1 MAVSI
6 EEIFDKIATA
16 LIENPIVNKKVVNK
30 NQLTVNSGQLKIGRG
45 INDNLLLY
53 QKDEKANESDLLAE
67 INISNDS
74 EIENFVSVISVVA
87 SKVIN
92 INNVIVEIA
101 TLSGGEYII
110 SIREIGNPSVDTLLS
125 DVIFKS
131 ITTNGNEEIVNP
143 LNVSQFIPLEQ
154 SSSIVNIQQA
164 EEFLDTNIF
173 ELLPSGD
180 SRQSRIIR
188 FFQELN
194 ALLPPQLP
202 EFDLFD
208 SLGNPNPDGSV
219 DRGVDGTWT
228 GSLDYSKNNS
238 ISYAQDNQDGNI
250 DEEDAFIHRLKSTA
264 NDTNSS
270 RTIEDIYNTILP
282 YLTDILEDP
291 TELEDIP
298 TYQNKSS
305 GYLKFRNLNQGI
317 IIRNT
322 NQDFIEGL
330 DPNNL
335 TYLNRLDE
343 NGEIITT
350 GTGFT
355 ITMWVRFLD
364 KVSEGTLFNFGNPT
378 RDENPFGFKLET
390 FVLNKDD
397 ETFYPPQ
404 YDSEGKFTT
413 WGSTVENINDLNNQ
427 GIFSN
432 SNTARFVRLQVREEG
447 NLNMNVRDSH
457 IGNSVRKISWSYP
470 DFRYRDGIEASMN
483 LRLINS
489 TFIPEDF
496 NEWYFICASYSPN
509 IIEPRKIDEEG
520 GNPNDILPDMYVTYQ
535 NNKEFWMNH
544 RDPFTGTLVP
554 NSGYGNKC
562 KVEIISRSDLL
573 RARGFKV

>member
-1 MAVSI
+1 MAEYNQQQNNDLISNTRI
-6 EEIFDKIATA
+6 TGDNLEDLLDAIAIA
-16 LIENPIVNKKVVNK
+16 LIQSPLVNTSDVEN
-30 NQLTVNSGQLKIGRG
+30 NQKFIRNGQLQTGQG
-45 INDNLLLY
+45 EGVLALF
-53 QKDEKANESDLLAE
+53 QKDIKANEEDINTYGGEGQSTLENYANQITDFSSLN
-67 INISNDS
+67 INIQEGIDDS
-74 EIENFVSVISVVA
+74 VS
-87 SKVIN
+87 
-92 INNVIVEIA
+92 
-101 TLSGGEYII
+101 I
-110 SIREIGNPSVDTLLS
+110 SINAIGLPPEGYN
-125 DVIFKS
+125 
-131 ITTNGNEEIVNP
+131 ITELVVGEGNP
-143 LNVSQFIPLEQ
+143 LNVSQFLP
-154 SSSIVNIQQA
+154 IQKTKSVIDDVKA

-180 SRQSRIIR
+180 TRQARIIR

-194 ALLPPQLP
+194 ALLPPTLP
-202 EFDLFD
+202 EFNNPVERDENFD
-208 SLGNPNPDGSV
+208 WV
-219 DRGVDGTWT
+219 GTEQ
-228 GSLDYSKNNS
+228 YSQDNS
-238 ISYAQDNQDGNI
+238 ITFNSEDG
-250 DEEDAFIHRLKSTA
+250 FIQRIKNLPA
-264 NDTNSS
+264 DDINFS
-270 RTIEDIYNTILP
+270 RTIEDIYNTVLP
-282 YLTDILEDP
+282 YLTDILEGETTSDDGRP
-291 TELEDIP
+291 EYEN
-298 TYQNKSS
+298 QSS

-322 NQDFIEGL
+322 NQEFIEGL

-390 FVLNKDD
+390 FVLDKDD

-427 GIFSN
+427 GIFLN

-447 NLNMNVRDSH
+447 NLAVGVRDSH

-496 NEWYFICASYSPN
+496 NEWYFICASYSPG
-509 IIEPRKIDEEG
+509 IIEPRKYSNG
-520 GNPNDILPDMYVTYQ
+520 TNDIEPEMYETYQ

>member
-1 MAVSI
+1 MAEYNQQQNNDLISNTRI
-6 EEIFDKIATA
+6 TGDNLEDLLDAIAIA
-16 LIENPIVNKKVVNK
+16 LIQSPLVNTSDVEN
-30 NQLTVNSGQLKIGRG
+30 NQKFIRNGQLQTGQG
-45 INDNLLLY
+45 EGVLALF
-53 QKDEKANESDLLAE
+53 QKDIKANEEDINTYGGEGQSTLENYANQITDFSSLN
-67 INISNDS
+67 INIQEGIDDS
-74 EIENFVSVISVVA
+74 VS
-87 SKVIN
+87 
-92 INNVIVEIA
+92 
-101 TLSGGEYII
+101 I
-110 SIREIGNPSVDTLLS
+110 SINAIGLPPEGYN
-125 DVIFKS
+125 
-131 ITTNGNEEIVNP
+131 ITELVVGEGNP
-143 LNVSQFIPLEQ
+143 LNVSQFLP
-154 SSSIVNIQQA
+154 IQKTKSVIDDVKA

-180 SRQSRIIR
+180 TRQARIIR

-194 ALLPPQLP
+194 ALLPPTLP
-202 EFDLFD
+202 EFNNPVERDENFD
-208 SLGNPNPDGSV
+208 WV
-219 DRGVDGTWT
+219 GTEQ
-228 GSLDYSKNNS
+228 YSQDNS
-238 ISYAQDNQDGNI
+238 ITFNSEDG
-250 DEEDAFIHRLKSTA
+250 FIQRIKNLPA
-264 NDTNSS
+264 DDINFS
-270 RTIEDIYNTILP
+270 RTIEDIYNTVLP
-282 YLTDILEDP
+282 YLTDILEGETTSDDGRP
-291 TELEDIP
+291 EYE
-298 TYQNKSS
+298 NKSS

-390 FVLNKDD
+390 FVLDKDD

-427 GIFSN
+427 GIFLN

-447 NLNMNVRDSH
+447 NLAVGVRDSH

-496 NEWYFICASYSPN
+496 NEWYFICASYSPG
-509 IIEPRKIDEEG
+509 IIEPRKYSNGTD
-520 GNPNDILPDMYVTYQ
+520 DIEPEMYETYQ

>member
-291 TELEDIP
+291 FDLEDMP
-298 TYQNKSS
+298 TYRNQSS
-305 GYLKFRNLNQGI
+305 GYLQFRNPNQGI

-322 NQDFIEGL
+322 NQDFIPGL
-330 DPNNL
+330 NPNNP
-335 TYLNRLDE
+335 TYLNID
-343 NGEIITT
+343 GT
-350 GTGFT
+350 GGFT

-364 KVSEGTLFNFGNPT
+364 KVSEGTLFNFGNPLRT
-378 RDENPFGFKLET
+378 NGTPFGFTLDT
-390 FVLNKDD
+390 FVLSPDSSTGLDGNP
-397 ETFYPPQ
+397 TF
-404 YDSEGKFTT
+404 DSF
-413 WGSTVENINDLNNQ
+413 D
-427 GIFSN
+427 IFSDAIGVDN
-432 SNTARFVRLQVREEG
+432 PNGALFQNTDTERFVRLIVYDDTTNRTY
-447 NLNMNVRDSH
+447 DSH
-457 IGNSVRKISWSYP
+457 TANPHVAKQTFTPFVGA
-470 DFRYRDGIEASMN
+470 DGITGSNILSMFN
-483 LRLINS
+483 NTR
-489 TFIPEDF
+489 IPQDF
-496 NEWYFICASYSPN
+496 NEWYFICASFNPLGNELNSLFA
-509 IIEPRKIDEEG
+509 EESLMTNHNFWLNHVNPDG
-520 GNPNDILPDMYVTYQ
+520 SFTNFSGFGNN
-535 NNKEFWMNH
+535 
-544 RDPFTGTLVP
+544 
-554 NSGYGNKC
+554 C
-562 KVEIISRSDLL
+562 KVEIISKSDLL

>member
-1 MAVSI
+1 MAQYNQQQNNDLISNTIITGNNLEDLLDAIAIALIQSPLINTSDVENNQKFIRNGQLQIGQGEGVLALFQKDIKANKEDINTYGGEGQSTLENYANQITDFNSLNIDIQEGIDNSVSI
-6 EEIFDKIATA
+6 FINAIGLPPEGYNITE
-16 LIENPIVNKKVVNK
+16 LVV
-30 NQLTVNSGQLKIGRG
+30 
-45 INDNLLLY
+45 
-53 QKDEKANESDLLAE
+53 
-67 INISNDS
+67 
-74 EIENFVSVISVVA
+74 
-87 SKVIN
+87 
-92 INNVIVEIA
+92 
-101 TLSGGEYII
+101 GE
-110 SIREIGNPSVDTLLS
+110 G
-125 DVIFKS
+125 
-131 ITTNGNEEIVNP
+131 NP
-143 LNVSQFIPLEQ
+143 LNVSQFLP
-154 SSSIVNIQQA
+154 IQKTKSVIDDEKA

-180 SRQSRIIR
+180 TRQARIIR

-194 ALLPPQLP
+194 ALLPPTLP
-202 EFDLFD
+202 DFN
-208 SLGNPNPDGSV
+208 NPVERDENFNWV
-219 DRGVDGTWT
+219 GTEQ
-228 GSLDYSKNNS
+228 YSQDNS
-238 ISYAQDNQDGNI
+238 ITFNSEDG
-250 DEEDAFIHRLKSTA
+250 FIQRIKNLPA
-264 NDTNSS
+264 DDINFS
-270 RTIEDIYNTILP
+270 RTIEDIYNTVLP
-282 YLTDILEDP
+282 YLTDILEGEATSDDGRP
-291 TELEDIP
+291 EYEN
-298 TYQNKSS
+298 QSS

-322 NQDFIEGL
+322 NQDFVEGL

-335 TYLNRLDE
+335 TYLNKLDE

-390 FVLNKDD
+390 FVLDKDD

-447 NLNMNVRDSH
+447 NLAVGVRDSH
-457 IGNSVRKISWSYP
+457 IGNPIRKISWSYP

-496 NEWYFICASYSPN
+496 NEWYFICASYSPG
-509 IIEPRKIDEEG
+509 IIEPRKYSNG
-520 GNPNDILPDMYVTYQ
+520 TNDIEPEMYETYQ

-544 RDPFTGTLVP
+544 RDPFTNALVP

-562 KVEIISRSDLL
+562 KVEIISRTDLL